1 MGELDWPFIG
11 TEALADGR
19 VTRRTLRS
27 RHEMV
32 YHNVYLPKGRE
43 LTPVTRAVAAWLWSG
58 REATIAGL
66 SAAALHGSKWIDS
79 RLPAE
84 LNRTEAT
91 RADAILIRREKLLY
105 DEICLI
111 RGMPVTTPART
122 AFDLGR
128 RKGLRTAIIRL
139 DALANATDLNPTHI
153 EAITDSHRGLRGL
166 AQLRRAIKLM
176 DGGAES
182 PQETRTRL
190 LLVDAGLPK
199 PKTQIV
205 VCDAFGYPFA
215 RIDMGYDEWKV
226 GVEFD
231 GQQHWT
237 DPARRTAD
245 IDRHAELEALGW
257 RMVHVSSDLLRY
269 RPGVV
274 VARTCAALETAGCT
288 WLGECGVD
296 ARFLGRR
303 VA

>member
-27 RHEMV
+27 RHEMI
-32 YHNVYLPKGRE
+32 YRNVYLPKGCQ
-43 LTPVTRAVAAWLWSG
+43 LTPITRGVAAWLWSG

-79 RLPAE
+79 QLPAE
-84 LNRTEAT
+84 LNRAEACDV
-91 RADAILIRREKLLY
+91 DAVLIHREKLLD
-105 DEICLI
+105 DEICLV

-128 RKGLRTAIIRL
+128 RKGLMTAIIRL
-139 DALANATDLNPTHI
+139 DALANATDLKPTHI
-153 EAITDSHRGLRGL
+153 EVLIDNHRGLRGL
-166 AQLRRAIKLM
+166 VQLRRAVELM

-182 PQETRTRL
+182 PQETRTRF

-199 PKTQIV
+199 PETQIV
-205 VCDAFGYPFA
+205 VRDAFGYPFA
-215 RIDMGYDEWKV
+215 RIDMGYEEWKV

-237 DPARRTAD
+237 DPIRRTAD
-245 IDRHAELEALGW
+245 IDRQAELGALGW
-257 RMVHVSSDLLRY
+257 RMVHVSSDLLRW

-274 VARTCAALETAGCT
+274 VARTCSALEAAGCT
-288 WLGECGVD
+288 WLAECGID
-296 ARFLGRR
+296 ARFLRRR

>member
-1 MGELDWPFIG
+1 MGEPDWPFIG
-11 TEALADGR
+11 TEALATGR

-27 RHEMV
+27 RYEMV
-32 YHNVYLPKGRE
+32 YRNVYLPRGSE

-84 LNRTEAT
+84 LNRTEASNVP
-91 RADAILIRREKLLY
+91 AILIRREKLLD

-128 RKGLRTAIIRL
+128 REGLRTAIIRL
-139 DALANATDLNPTHI
+139 DALANATGLKPRHI
-153 EAITDSHRGLRGL
+153 KTLTDSHRGLRGL
-166 AQLRRAIKLM
+166 TQLRRAIQLM

-190 LLVDAGLPK
+190 LLIDAGLPK

-205 VCDAFGYPFA
+205 VSDTFGYPFA
-215 RIDMGYDEWKV
+215 RIDMGYEEWKV

-237 DPARRTAD
+237 DPAQRTAD
-245 IDRHAELEALGW
+245 IDRHAQLGALGW

-274 VARTCAALETAGCT
+274 VARTAAALEAAGCT
-288 WLGECGVD
+288 WLGDCGLD
-296 ARFLGRR
+296 ARFLRRR